1 MQLPGATAVRKPLNR
16 LEIQLIHNR
25 CQMSQVEG
33 FLRLERELSRFDQEP
48 PPCAANCL
56 EWLDGDAQERQGML
70 ETAQRLA
77 KLGSWLLY
85 PRTGVLLWSQQA
97 HEILGVSQSDLQHL
111 HLPQFLE
118 RVHPEDRGH
127 LADLVEE
134 LYSRKLSMAFGYRFL
149 GVDGLLRQLRVEGE
163 SQVDSQGRVVRVV
176 GTVMDITAQNQLFKD
191 ADRLRELEQAPTV
204 WLWEQDASFRFTQ
217 FTGQLR
223 DARQADCLGKTCWEV
238 GTPLNGTW
246 DDHLR
251 DLEARRPLRDFELRI
266 GSQVVSVTGAPVFA
280 PDGRFRGYRGTAL
293 DVTALKTFE
302 AQAQQAHG
310 LLRMAARMSRVGA
323 WSLDVPEG
331 SLTWSA
337 ELQEIC
343 GSRPRTLAEALS
355 SVFEPSRQRLEQA
368 IAECSASG
376 MSFQLEIPSL
386 TASGQFIWLRVAGE
400 ALRVPSGEIRRVQGT
415 AQDISEA
422 HSARQALEESE
433 ERYRLLFETSADA
446 ILKRREDGTILRAN
460 PAACAMFGMS
470 REQLLATNAHDLVAP
485 DDARIWGLVD
495 QRRSTGTT
503 RGELTLMRADG
514 SSFQAE
520 VHSANFQT
528 ADGSHRINNVIRDVT
543 ERTRLRRQLELSNE
557 QLTDLV
563 AERTAELETANAELK
578 GFAHSLAHDLKQPIA
593 GARALSTALRAA
605 IAKRELSKADSLAEQ
620 VTAAAELMDEY
631 VNALLSLAKISQS
644 ALEVE
649 EVDLSAIAHGLASE
663 LARHEPLRTVQFDI
677 QPGLLACGDAM
688 LLRLLLQNL
697 LGNAVKFTSRCAVA
711 QISLT
716 SYADA
721 EGRTVYCVRD
731 NGAGFDPG
739 QAHRLFG
746 NFTRLHRQSDFPG
759 TGIGLANAKCIVE
772 RHGGAIWAHS
782 QVGEGAAFMFTLERP
797 SIGGTVPRA
806 AERP

>member
-1 MQLPGATAVRKPLNR
+1 MPHLEGFVR
-16 LEIQLIHNR
+16 LEHDVAR
-25 CQMSQVEG
+25 SGQV
-33 FLRLERELSRFDQEP
+33 P
-48 PPCAANCL
+48 PPSAANCL

-77 KLGSWLLY
+77 KLGSWLLN
-85 PRTGVLLWSQQA
+85 PRTGVLIWSQQA
-97 HEILGVSQSDLQHL
+97 HEILGVLQSDLQHL

-118 RVHPEDRGH
+118 RVHPDDRDH
-127 LADLVEE
+127 LAE
-134 LYSRKLSMAFGYRFL
+134 LAQEICSRKLSTAFAYRFL
-149 GVDGLLRQLRVEGE
+149 GMDGRLRQLRVEGE
-163 SQVDSQGRVVRVV
+163 SQVDSEGRVVRVV
-176 GTVMDITAQNQLFKD
+176 GTVMDVTVQNQLLKD

-217 FTGQLR
+217 VTGHLR
-223 DARQADCLGKTCWEV
+223 DARQADCLGKARWEI

-246 DDHLR
+246 DDHRR
-251 DLEARRPLRDFELRI
+251 DLEARRPFRDFEWRI

-280 PDGRFRGYRGTAL
+280 PDGQFRGYRGTAL

-302 AQAQQAHG
+302 AQAREAHA
-310 LLRMAARMSRVGA
+310 LLRLAARMSRVGA
-323 WSLDVPEG
+323 WSLDVPG
-331 SLTWSA
+331 GTLTWSA

-376 MSFQLEIPSL
+376 TSFQLEIRSL

-400 ALRVPSGEIRRVQGT
+400 ALRAPSGEIHRVQGM

-446 ILKRREDGTILRAN
+446 ILERCEDGTIRRAN
-460 PAACAMFGMS
+460 AAARAMFGMS
-470 REQLLATNAHDLVAP
+470 QEQLLATNAHDLVAP
-485 DDARIWGLVD
+485 DDARLWGLVD

-503 RGELTLMRADG
+503 RGELTLVRADG

-528 ADGSHRINNVIRDVT
+528 ADGTHRINNVIRDVT

-557 QLTDLV
+557 QLTGLV

-578 GFAHSLAHDLKQPIA
+578 GFARSLAHDLKQPIA
-593 GARALSTALRAA
+593 GAKALSTALRAA
-605 IAKRELSKADSLAEQ
+605 LTRRELSKAESLAEQ
-620 VTAAAELMDEY
+620 VAAAAELMDEY
-631 VNALLSLAKISQS
+631 VNALLSLAKISQA
-644 ALEVE
+644 ALELE

-663 LARHEPLRTVQFDI
+663 LARHEPLRNLKFDI
-677 QPGLLACGDAM
+677 QPSLLACGDAM

-731 NGAGFDPG
+731 NGAGFDPR

-746 NFTRLHRQSDFPG
+746 NFNRLHRQSDFPG

-782 QVGEGAAFMFTLERP
+782 RVGEGAAFMFTLGRTSSAEAHERGM
-797 SIGGTVPRA
+797 SEHTA
-806 AERP
+806 ARPFLGH